1 MDKTPYSV
9 HIKINNNRQLSTLDS
24 EDRRNAHSQ
33 NYCTVCSCSHAGKLT
48 SLLDSHKLIRWRLAT
63 HGGIDGYSR
72 LIVYLKCMSNIKST
86 TIYESFIGAVREYH
100 LPSRVRSD
108 QGGENVLIA
117 QHMIEQRGPD
127 RGSMIVGSSVHNQ
140 RIERMWKDMHKCVTS
155 LYYRLFYFMEQ
166 CDLLNPLD
174 EKHIYALHYIF
185 TPRINRALAK
195 FTHGWN
201 HHPIHTAHNK
211 SPHQLFTAGMLL
223 LRHSGLIAID
233 FFMGSMTM
241 DQYLLMMTTRP

>member
-1 MDKTPYSV
+1 MFV
-9 HIKINNNRQLSTLDS
+9 VLMHVIMQEIICIDS
-24 EDRRNAHSQ
+24 H
-33 NYCTVCSCSHAGKLT
+33 
-48 SLLDSHKLIRWRLAT
+48 HKLIRWRLAT

-72 LIVYLKCMSNIKST
+72 LIVYLKCMTLSNVKAT
-86 TIYESFIGAVREYH
+86 TIYESFIGAIREYH

-117 QHMIEQRGPD
+117 QHMIEQRGPN

-140 RIERMWKDMHKCVTS
+140 RIERLWKDMHKCVTS

-185 TPRINRALAK
+185 SLTELLQN
-195 FTHGWN
+195 
-201 HHPIHTAHNK
+201 
-211 SPHQLFTAGMLL
+211 SCTAGIIIRFVLL
-223 LRHSGLIAID
+223 TS
-233 FFMGSMTM
+233 
-241 DQYLLMMTTRP
+241 LLTSFSLLEC